1 MKKLKISSKESIRK
15 DGSLYCL
22 SDLFKLVKMGGLRY
36 NPKDWAEDKGLQKV
50 IHARGFFFKTY
61 WASAQ
66 YLEQY
71 AAFLTPGMGMAI
83 RIALGIPREREERAA
98 PSMTR
103 GHSRGSRSVRNS
115 RDDMV
120 TQAAMMSTVLSD
132 DSYRSSSHSSHS
144 HSSHSGYDS
153 CSSDSGSSGGSSGCD

>member
-1 MKKLKISSKESIRK
+1 MKKLKISPKESIRK
-15 DGSLYCL
+15 DGNLYCL

-71 AAFLTPGMGMAI
+71 AAFLTPGTGVAV
-83 RIALGIPREREERAA
+83 RIALGVPRYQPEARATR
-98 PSMTR
+98 PTR
-103 GHSRGSRSVRNS
+103 GHAQGSRSVRNS

-120 TQAAMMSTVLSD
+120 TPAVIMSTIIND
-132 DSYRSSSHSSHS
+132 DYQHSPS
-144 HSSHSGYDS
+144 SSHSGYDS
-153 CSSDSGSSGGSSGCD
+153 CSSDSSSSGGSSGCD